1 MGIANATIATAEEF
15 QSVLDTEQPV
25 FLLFTT
31 EHCPACTNA
40 IPLFELIAGKYPWI
54 LSLILD
60 CAETPGH
67 PEVTGTPTLLVYVGG
82 ALMEK
87 LKGFGPEEGQ
97 AELVEQTFK
106 RYALAGHP
114 ATTSL

>member
-31 EHCPACTNA
+31 EHCPACANA

-60 CAETPGH
+60 CAETPRH

-82 ALMEK
+82 ALMKK